1 MATNK
6 LFVPDDVSTPYS
18 RQDNNVRLL
27 QYTNSSTTENFDAF
41 LTHHALIY
49 ILSGTKQIKVSQRAF
64 NINPGELILIPR
76 GEYVMSEYIT
86 GEQNFQ
92 SIMLFF
98 NQKVAR
104 YVVDELKGRINSDY
118 KEVFK
123 KEAIKIIPKSRNI
136 NELYHSLIT
145 YSKENS
151 PFIPDIISLKF
162 MELIYLLL
170 DTPYQNVI
178 MSFLL
183 DAARYETPSIASILE
198 QNLYS
203 PLTVEKLAK
212 LAGRSLSNFK
222 REFTKQYKV
231 SPKKWIKTKKLERA
245 AFLLDTSDKTIEDI
259 SDDCGFVNSTHF
271 SRLFKKLYSVTPTEF
286 RAKQTDN

>member
-203 PLTVEKLAK
+203 PLTVENWL
-212 LAGRSLSNFK
+212 N
-222 REFTKQYKV
+222 
-231 SPKKWIKTKKLERA
+231 
-245 AFLLDTSDKTIEDI
+245 
-259 SDDCGFVNSTHF
+259 
-271 SRLFKKLYSVTPTEF
+271 
-286 RAKQTDN
+286 